1 MMDDEDYKK
10 IEEGEDDS
18 KFVWSMIAIF
28 IILLA
33 WILFLR

>member
-1 MMDDEDYKK
+1 MLDEDDFKT